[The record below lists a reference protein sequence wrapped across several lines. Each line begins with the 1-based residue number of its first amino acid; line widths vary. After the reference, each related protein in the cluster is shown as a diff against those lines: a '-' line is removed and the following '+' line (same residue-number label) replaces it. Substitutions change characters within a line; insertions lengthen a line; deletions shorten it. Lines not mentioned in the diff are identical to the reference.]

1 MLEIQTIQKQDTT
14 LEGYDATSATLRM
27 IPDSSDLTSLSAC
40 YEAELQAASKV
51 GAKPCSSRPSPALPS
66 PSCSGLSAR
75 FTGQSLILGTPGES
89 SIKKVCIVCEDDAS
103 AEYLHG
109 CLEFLLCGN
118 QERPNE

>member
-40 YEAELQAASKV
+40 YEAELQAH
-51 GAKPCSSRPSPALPS
+51 PSRRRNRVLPVPLLRFPAPLVPGYQPDLP
-66 PSCSGLSAR
+66 
-75 FTGQSLILGTPGES
+75 GQSLILGTPRGVFY
-89 SIKKVCIVCEDDAS
+89 KKSRIVCEDDAS